1 MRNGIEKGHSVDRVV
16 ASKPSAAFD
25 AKCVGGGGFL
35 GRDAFVQIVYASVAG
50 Q

>member
-25 AKCVGGGGFL
+25 AKWGGGFL
-35 GRDAFVQIVYASVAG
+35 GPDAFVQIVYASVAG